1 MIIHFE
7 SIKEL
12 LAYSKSRV
20 KVILEPAYTEDAV
33 VSSERSAEFK
43 RWLSGH

>member
-1 MIIHFE
+1 MITHIR

-20 KVILEPAYTEDAV
+20 KVILDPAYGQDAV
-33 VSSERSAEFK
+33 VSSERSAGFK
-43 RWLSGH
+43 RWLSGQ